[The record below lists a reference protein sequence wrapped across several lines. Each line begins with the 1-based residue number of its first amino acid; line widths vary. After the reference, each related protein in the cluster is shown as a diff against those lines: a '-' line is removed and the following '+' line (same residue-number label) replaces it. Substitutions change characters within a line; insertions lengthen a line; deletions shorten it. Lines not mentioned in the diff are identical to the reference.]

1 MLNQNVFKYIKN
13 ILIFSTVNIV
23 CITNSYLALSG
34 DRENAVKS
42 WYVDQMY
49 KGICAYLRGGST
61 LENAFSQAYKDTNIV
76 VKETT
81 TLDADEKK
89 YLISGLKNP
98 STSSYIMSRLDE
110 AVRKQCGDL
119 YSKAEKIQNIHG
131 KPQ

>member
-1 MLNQNVFKYIKN
+1 
-13 ILIFSTVNIV
+13 
-23 CITNSYLALSG
+23 
-34 DRENAVKS
+34 
-42 WYVDQMY
+42 MY

-76 VKETT
+76 IKETT